1 MQTALVE
8 SFSAFS
14 NGHSNVI
21 TFHLSDGEK
30 VSCEPDNSDFI
41 AIQKTFIDSQPEP
54 FLIQCND
61 AFVAGTK
68 ASLELRTFVSVGEI
82 LAWGV

>member
-1 MQTALVE
+1 MRTALVE

-21 TFHLSDGEK
+21 TFHLSDGEE
-30 VSCEPDNSDFI
+30 VSCEPSNSDFI
-41 AIQKTFIDSQPEP
+41 AIQKMVIDNQR
-54 FLIQCND
+54 LIQCSD
-61 AFVAGTK
+61 AFVAG
-68 ASLELRTFVSVGEI
+68 ELRTFVSVGEI

>member
-1 MQTALVE
+1 MRTALVE

-21 TFHLSDGEK
+21 TFHLSDGEE
-30 VSCEPDNSDFI
+30 VSCEPSNSDFI
-41 AIQKTFIDSQPEP
+41 AIQKMVIDNQL
-54 FLIQCND
+54 LIQCSD
-61 AFVAGTK
+61 AFVAG
-68 ASLELRTFVSVGEI
+68 ELRTFVSVGEI

>member
-1 MQTALVE
+1 MPAQQVE

-14 NGHSNVI
+14 NGDSNVI
-21 TFHLSDGEK
+21 TFYLSDGEK

-61 AFVAGTK
+61 AFVAG
-68 ASLELRTFVSVGEI
+68 ELRTFVSVGEI

>member
-14 NGHSNVI
+14 NRHSNVI
-21 TFHLSDGEK
+21 TFHLSDGEE
-30 VSCEPDNSDFI
+30 VSCEPSNSDFI
-41 AIQKTFIDSQPEP
+41 AIQKMFIDNKSEP
-54 FLIQCND
+54 LLIQCSD
-61 AFVAGTK
+61 AFVAG
-68 ASLELRTFVSVGEI
+68 ELRTFVSVGEI